1 MARGPKDSVLF
12 DLFAAQGDR
21 LSQCGRNIA
30 DLVTSKAS
38 KREAIAENIAKLESE
53 ADEILGKIIQRA
65 DDMLITPFDRA
76 DIHELANVMD
86 DVIDS
91 IDGAAELTILH
102 KVEDFPKAMTDQ
114 VDCVRRLAELTGSS
128 LGRLKSMKDMDF
140 FYAEAQRIE
149 DQGDRIHRRITAK
162 LFSGEFDALTVLRLQ
177 GVVEQLEES
186 LDQMARV
193 ARVVRSIASQE
204 S

>member
-21 LSQCGRNIA
+21 LSQCGRDIA

-53 ADEILGKIIQRA
+53 ADEILGKIIKRA

-102 KVEDFPKAMTDQ
+102 KVDDFPKAMTDQ

-128 LGRLKSMKDMDF
+128 LGRLKTMKDMEF
-140 FYAEAQRIE
+140 FYAEAQKIE